1 MQTRYRTAVTGF
13 ILPGRPDYAAKN
25 RGVPFERPGLFL
37 GFLDPLFGV
46 GHFSEPVVRR
56 RAGLAVKNDQPD
68 APHQRNQTDQNP
80 VPLLVDILQ
89 PPYGDSQGRNQ
100 QRQTVQTAQ
109 DRVQSDDTANN
120 PDDHGGDHIVQNEL
134 LNTIQQALKNRTPQ
148 LNGEKYLTNREVCQL
163 LRISPR
169 TLQNWRDTGKIPF
182 IRLKGKIL
190 YKESEILKELK

>member
-109 DRVQSDDTANN
+109 DRVSPTIPPIIPTITAA
-120 PDDHGGDHIVQNEL
+120 I
-134 LNTIQQALKNRTPQ
+134 T
-148 LNGEKYLTNREVCQL
+148 
-163 LRISPR
+163 
-169 TLQNWRDTGKIPF
+169 
-182 IRLKGKIL
+182 L
-190 YKESEILKELK
+190 YKTNIQNCLRDALPLKSAYCNFSTSRKYFFINLSFYRVIHE